1 MYDMPSL
8 WPVVVGDGVDVPRMY
23 HETANVTA
31 RERGKEVSLVSGAP
45 SLNQIENQKPE
56 PKFPTLLFVYSSR
69 TPLKKKERNNKRFLQ
84 HECRLVRKS
93 RENFRPT

>member
-31 RERGKEVSLVSGAP
+31 RERGKEVSGVLAQP
-45 SLNQIENQKPE
+45 NRKPE
-56 PKFPTLLFVYSSR
+56 TRTKISNTAVRLFFPNPF
-69 TPLKKKERNNKRFLQ
+69 KKK
-84 HECRLVRKS
+84 RKKQQ
-93 RENFRPT
+93 EIPPT

>member
-23 HETANVTA
+23 HETANVDG
-31 RERGKEVSLVSGAP
+31 RERGKSPARPRSTKP
-45 SLNQIENQKPE
+45 NQKPE